1 MKTVFL
7 TIVAALFALLAPS
20 AMAQG
25 QPDADAVARFRNTL
39 REAPLVPKVAPDGY
53 DVTIVEFF
61 DYQCG
66 YCKKQHLAFEELMKS
81 DPKVRIVYRD
91 WPIFGGESDFAA
103 RAALASQFQGKHDA
117 FHDAL
122 MRHQGK
128 LSRAD
133 IKAAARSARVDWER
147 LNADLTKHAAKIDAV
162 LAQSNRQARI
172 LGLQGT
178 PGMVI
183 GNYLV
188 PGALGLKDL
197 RAAVE
202 QARSQS

>member
-1 MKTVFL
+1 MKKLFL
-7 TIVAALFALLAPS
+7 LFAVMFSVVLAIPAS
-20 AMAQG
+20 AQ
-25 QPDADAVARFRNTL
+25 DAAAVARFRNTL
-39 REAPLVPKVAPDGY
+39 REAPLVPKVAPDGF

-66 YCKKQHLAFEELMKS
+66 YCKKQHLAFEQLMKS
-81 DPKVRIVYRD
+81 DSKVRIVYRD

-133 IKAAARSARVDWER
+133 IKAAARTAGVDWDR

-188 PGALGLKDL
+188 PGALEVKDL
-197 RAAVE
+197 REAVA
-202 QARSQS
+202 QVRSEG